1 MSWKDSAT
9 EVAADEKTLGGFGS
23 NLASSAWEF
32 ATDFVQ
38 MPKDLIVMGAD
49 GLGDLALGKEWDVN
63 TDNPTAAGFKAL
75 ATEEGRAALGQY
87 YKDRYGGVQEFQDA
101 LYADPV
107 GVMSDLAMFAMP
119 AMAAKNI
126 AKGVSKAGV
135 KGADGAAETFEKMQR
150 VLEKA
155 DPINLAGLGV
165 ATGVNKL
172 AQDDYAIKLYQE
184 IIKPSNSI
192 SPDGK
197 ARIIQHM
204 LENGIEPNASGAAN
218 AQTRISDALAESD
231 RLIDESTSTKTV
243 NADEAMR
250 GYYID
255 QAQNPDL
262 MNEASSIDRAA
273 AANARMDKLDV
284 YEDAPD
290 MDALE
295 VRQQRRDAD
304 KEVKY
309 DKEGN
314 ANTSSANAA
323 LNKGQADHLREIL
336 GDMVPEIRPLNKQ
349 ISMDIPAKEFA
360 ELAAQRIGNNN
371 TIGLGDLVG
380 FSGGQGLG
388 SFMRGLTSMAVRSPK
403 NRARLA
409 RYIHSAKHDPLLFRE
424 SGMRNNTRNL
434 LQFEGRQ
441 GEYVADI
448 LRDMEEEEE
457 ERRRREEER

>member
-1 MSWKDSAT
+1 MGWKDEAVFVDADSAT
-9 EVAADEKTLGGFGS
+9 DEKTLDGFGS
-23 NLASSAWEF
+23 NLASSAYEF

-38 MPKDLIVMGAD
+38 MPKDLLVMAAD
-49 GLGDLALGKEWDVN
+49 GIGDLALGKEWDVD
-63 TDNPTAAGFKAL
+63 TDNPTAAGVKAL

-101 LYADPV
+101 LYEDPI

-119 AMAAKNI
+119 AMAAKNL

-135 KGADGAAETFEKMQR
+135 QGADGAAETFERIQK

-165 ATGVNKL
+165 TTGVNRL

-184 IIKPSNSI
+184 IIKPSNTI
-192 SPDGK
+192 SPEGK
-197 ARIIQHM
+197 ARVIQHM
-204 LENGIEPNASGAAN
+204 LENGITPDANGAGN

-231 RLIDESTSTKTV
+231 RLIDESTGTQRVS
-243 NADEAMR
+243 ADEAMR
-250 GYYID
+250 GYYLD
-255 QAQNPDL
+255 QAQNPDI

-273 AANARMDKLDV
+273 AANARMDKLDI

-295 VRQQRRDAD
+295 VREQRRDAD
-304 KEVKY
+304 REVKY

-360 ELAAQRIGNNN
+360 ELAAQRVGNNN
-371 TIGLGDLVG
+371 TIGLGDIVS
-380 FSGGQGLG
+380 FSGGSGLG

-403 NRARLA
+403 NRAKLA
-409 RYIHSAKHDPLLFRE
+409 RYIHSAKHDPLMFRD
-424 SGMRNNTRNL
+424 SKLYNNTRNL

-441 GEYVADI
+441 GEYVAEL
-448 LRDMEEEEE
+448 LREMAEEE
-457 ERRRREEER
+457 EREGRE